1 MRKLVILLVCVT
13 ALAAFGSVSLA
24 QDITQTVLPDAT
36 PDTAAVDQVPLEGD
50 EADGATLESV
60 TADSAGFAGTEVTIE
75 GMVVEFINARAFV
88 LGEGAVV
95 DDDRVIVINNGVEE
109 FDLRLTKEQWVE
121 LTGTVYLSLEAGGF
135 DSIVSNGIAMPDAI
149 MPEATIEAMPETD
162 VTPVDDMTTPEM
174 TEEAA
179 MDMDM
184 EATADVLP
192 ETDVTPV
199 ADGATT
205 EMTEEA
211 AMDMDMEATAD
222 VLPETDATPVA
233 DGAMAEMTEE
243 AGMEM
248 TAEATVEAMPET
260 DATPVDTM
268 EPTPLP
274 VEPVQPVMTSNVDLG
289 TMRDI
294 IAELYPNY
302 TIIEVTSPSDITLIT
317 QE

>member
-192 ETDVTPV
+192 ETD
-199 ADGATT
+199 
-205 EMTEEA
+205 
-211 AMDMDMEATAD
+211 
-222 VLPETDATPVA
+222 ATPVA